1 MKKTILFILS
11 LFVFIT
17 ISVAQGKALPLK
29 NTISHTSHAHNGVVR
44 CATMEADSLL
54 RAQHPEL
61 GTLDQQEAWLQAK
74 IQEHKAKYKGQQKL
88 PILTI
93 PV

>member
-1 MKKTILFILS
+1 MKKITFLFSILLLLMP
-11 LFVFIT
+11 LFGQNQKTVSSVIHKS
-17 ISVAQGKALPLK
+17 IS
-29 NTISHTSHAHNGVVR
+29 HNGVVR

-93 PV
+93 PVVV